1 MGSTVQKVGAELL
14 GTFWLVLAGCGAA
27 VLATAAAPGETGAQ
41 VAIGWLG
48 VALAFGLAVTT
59 GAYALGHLSGG
70 HFNPAISL
78 GLAVAGRLPWRELPV
93 YVASQLVGAV
103 AGAAVLYAVASGRA
117 GFDPT
122 GGFAANGYADRSPEG
137 YGLLAALVIE
147 VVLTAVFVLVV
158 LGTTG
163 PKGAPG
169 LAPLA
174 IGLTLVV
181 VHLISI
187 PVTNTSVNPARSLA
201 PALFAG
207 PEALGQVWLFIV
219 APLAGGV
226 VAALVHRVLLA
237 TSEERGDVRVEQTAA
252 RERVAGRA

>member
-1 MGSTVQKVGAELL
+1 MSSTVQKIGAEFL
-14 GTFWLVLAGCGAA
+14 GTFWLVFAGCGAA
-27 VLATAAAPGETGAQ
+27 VLATTAAPGDTGAQ

-59 GAYALGHLSGG
+59 GAYALGHISGG

-78 GLAVAGRLPWRELPV
+78 GLSVAGRLPWRELPV
-93 YVASQLVGAV
+93 YVVSQLVGAV
-103 AGAAVLYAVASGRA
+103 AGAAVLYGIASGRA

-122 GGFAANGYADRSPEG
+122 GAFATNGYADRSPEG
-137 YGLLAALVIE
+137 YGLVAALLVE

-181 VHLISI
+181 IHLISI
-187 PVTNTSVNPARSLA
+187 PVDNTSVNPARSIA

-207 PEALGQVWLFIV
+207 SAALGQVWLFIV
-219 APLAGGV
+219 APLVGGV
-226 VAALVHRVLLA
+226 IAALVHKGLLA
-237 TSEERGDVRVEQTAA
+237 TSEERGDVRVEQTAH